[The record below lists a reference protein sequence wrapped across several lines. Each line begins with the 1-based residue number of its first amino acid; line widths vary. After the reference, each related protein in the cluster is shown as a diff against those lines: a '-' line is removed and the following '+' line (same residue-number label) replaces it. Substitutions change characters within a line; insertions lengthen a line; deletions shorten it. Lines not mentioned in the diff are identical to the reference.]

1 VYRGGRQCKKKVMDQ
16 KFDRQLNKK
25 VMDQKFD
32 RQLNKKVMDQK
43 FDRQNVS
50 GFIKLPIVFS
60 CICAI
65 L

>member
-1 VYRGGRQCKKKVMDQ
+1 MDQ
-16 KFDRQLNKK
+16 KFDRQLKK
-25 VMDQKFD
+25 I
-32 RQLNKKVMDQK
+32 VMDQK